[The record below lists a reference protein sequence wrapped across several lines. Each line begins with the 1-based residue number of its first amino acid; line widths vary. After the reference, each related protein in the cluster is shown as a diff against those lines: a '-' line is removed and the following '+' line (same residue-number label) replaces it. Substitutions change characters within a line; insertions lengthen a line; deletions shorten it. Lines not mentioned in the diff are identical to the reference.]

1 MYPTIAELLET
12 LPHQEFV
19 GSKTVLRRRVR
30 GFSTDSRT
38 VKQGEVFL
46 ALHGENF
53 NGHEFV
59 PTVGDKGAVLAIVSE
74 EWMRARKDEAGVPLI
89 AVRDPLEAYGRIAT
103 VHRRKFSYPVIA
115 VAGSNGKTTT
125 KELITDVLSS
135 RYNVLKTEGNLN
147 NLIGVP
153 ATMLRMT
160 EHHTAAVVEI
170 GTNSPG
176 EIAKLCEILEPTH
189 GIITNVGREHLELL
203 KTIEGVAEEE
213 GALFRYLGKKGMG
226 FVNRDDEQVVRVS
239 RPLGRK
245 LTYGRHPNAD
255 IHAEIELKSSG
266 MPSVTLQ
273 DQRKSSRPITFQ
285 LKTPGPHTGLNAVAA
300 AAVGIALR
308 IPRGEIK
315 EKLEAFEP
323 HEYHA
328 GYARLR
334 PMRAMNGAV
343 ILNDTYNAN
352 PDSMVAAFDTLA
364 SMQTASDGRRI
375 VVLGDMRELG
385 SNSAAEHRRV
395 GELLARSGHVD
406 LAFFVGDEMKKAHEV
421 IAGTQRSSLA
431 SFHFRDKARVV
442 DELRKVLK
450 PEDLVLVKGSR
461 GMRMEEVV
469 AGITS

>member
-1 MYPTIAELLET
+1 MYPTIAELLEK

-19 GSKTVLRRRVR
+19 GSRTILRRRVR

-38 VKQGEVFL
+38 VKQGEVFI

-59 PTVGDKGAVLAIVSE
+59 PTVGHKGAIVAIVSE
-74 EWMRARKDEAGVPLI
+74 EWMRARKEEVGIPLI
-89 AVRDPLEAYGRIAT
+89 AVKDPLAAYGQIAT
-103 VHRRKFSYPVIA
+103 AHRRNFSIPVIA

-125 KELITDVLSS
+125 KELISDVLST

-160 EHHTAAVVEI
+160 DRHTAAVVEI

-176 EIAKLCEILEPTH
+176 EIEKLCEILEPTH

-213 GALFRYLGKKGMG
+213 GALFRYLGKKGLG
-226 FVNRDDEQVVRVS
+226 FVNRDDEHLVRVS
-239 RPLGRK
+239 RALAK
-245 LTYGRHPNAD
+245 KVTYGRHTNAD
-255 IHAEIELKSSG
+255 IHAEVELRSSG
-266 MPSVTLQ
+266 MPWVTLQ
-273 DQRKSSRPITFQ
+273 DQRKPSRPISLE
-285 LKTPGPHTGLNAVAA
+285 LKTPGPHTALNAVAA

-323 HEYHA
+323 REYHG

-334 PMRAMNGAV
+334 PMRATNGAL

-364 SMQTASDGRRI
+364 GMQTASEGRRI

-385 SNSAAEHRRV
+385 SNSADEHRRV

-421 IAGTQRSSLA
+421 ISATQRSSLS
-431 SFHFRDKARVV
+431 SFHFKDKARVV
-442 DELRKVLK
+442 DELKKVLK